1 MSDGLEQCLTPCRR
15 SISIKEKT
23 SGKVNR
29 EAGDGG
35 GATVLNGVDRKGV
48 SKEMTLEQKPERREG
63 IRQVTV
69 KR

>member
-1 MSDGLEQCLTPCRR
+1 M
-15 SISIKEKT
+15 
-23 SGKVNR
+23 NR